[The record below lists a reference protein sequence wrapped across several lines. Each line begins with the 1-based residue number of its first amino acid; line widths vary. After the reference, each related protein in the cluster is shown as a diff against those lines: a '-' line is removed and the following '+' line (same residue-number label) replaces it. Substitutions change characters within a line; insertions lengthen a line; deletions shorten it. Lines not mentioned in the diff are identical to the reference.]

1 LEPAI
6 VALVA
11 QVKILDARIATT
23 SREETALAETMDRL
37 QKVPG
42 IGPVTAAAVGAC
54 LVSKSF
60 VSPDAFVAYCGLDI
74 TVRQSGK
81 RSGDSVNLG
90 LSRQGH
96 AELRRL
102 LYLCC
107 QSSLRVKE
115 SPFKVQYDRERAK
128 GLSTTAALCAI
139 SRKMAK
145 LCWSLWK
152 HQSDYDPSRVYQQN
166 QQKTAEK

>member
-1 LEPAI
+1 M
-6 VALVA
+6 
-11 QVKILDARIATT
+11 K
-23 SREETALAETMDRL
+23 RL
-37 QKVPG
+37 QQVPG
-42 IGPVTAAAVGAC
+42 IGPVTAASVGAC

-74 TVRQSGK
+74 TVRQSGQH
-81 RSGDSVNLG
+81 SGNLG

-128 GLSTTAALCAI
+128 GLSTTAALCAV

-166 QQKTAEK
+166 QKKIAPDTTNPIHSQ